1 MSQVIIKQAHE
12 MTNEQYHSE
21 QDHVSGSFLSTLFF
35 SCPAKAKF
43 APRKDASHFVFGTTA
58 HTNILEQER
67 FDSEYIRHP
76 DPSEFK
82 DLITSEAGIKSFLK
96 SEGVA
101 GYSTKTLEGLL
112 KMVDATGKSPNIWHR
127 IVADTEKAAKGRIIV
142 PGKDYDRVQ
151 QMRDVIMNNGQ
162 MREVVLSGVP
172 ELSIFVVINGVLVKV
187 RLDRVTADS
196 SIIDYKSTRDAS
208 QEGFGRLAYNLG
220 YYLKMALQHDVFEIA
235 YGYAPTSVKL
245 LAQEKEDPFLAKMYR
260 MTEWQLDLGR
270 QQYMAA
276 LAIYKRCKEL
286 DQWPTYGLSNDE
298 EELFTPEF
306 VKAKHK

>member
-1 MSQVIIKQAHE
+1 MSTVIVKQAHE
-12 MTNEQYHSE
+12 MTNEQYHAE
-21 QDHVSGSFLSTLFF
+21 PDHVSGSFLSTLFF
-35 SCPAKAKF
+35 SCPAKARF
-43 APRKDASHFVFGTTA
+43 APKKDASHFIFGTTA

-76 DPSEFK
+76 EQSEFK
-82 DLITSEAGIKSFLK
+82 GLITSEAGIKSFLK
-96 SEGVA
+96 KEGVA
-101 GYSTKTLEGLL
+101 GYSTKPLDELL
-112 KMVDATGKSPNIWHR
+112 MMVDATGKNPPIWHR
-127 IVADTEKAAKGRIIV
+127 IVNDVEALANGRTIV
-142 PGKDYDRVQ
+142 PGKDYDRVM

-172 ELSIFVVINGVLVKV
+172 ELSIFTVLHGVPVKV

-208 QEGFGRLAYNLG
+208 KEGFGRLAYNLG
-220 YYLKMALQHDVFEIA
+220 YYLKMALQHDVFEAA
-235 YGYAPTSVKL
+235 YGYAPTAVKL
-245 LAQEKEDPFLAKMYR
+245 LAQEKEEPFLAKMYR
-260 MTEWQLDLGR
+260 MTEWQLNLGR

-276 LAIYKRCKEL
+276 LAIYNRCKEL
-286 DQWPTYGLSNDE
+286 NQWPTYGLTSDE